1 MGFFGY
7 NAGEDSNEHFGLY
20 TLMFMYRNEQVMG
33 KHNVPSLPAFLP
45 DIIGLAAQT
54 HDFMGQTETQ
64 EVSLKYISPLCLT
77 CYSNPLVL
85 HKPEGKELEVT
96 DGTTAS
102 LFLWLTSVLYF
113 LEKIA
118 S

>member
-1 MGFFGY
+1 MLNVIFFGY

-20 TLMFMYRNEQVMG
+20 TLMFMYRNE
-33 KHNVPSLPAFLP
+33 PAFLP

-54 HDFMGQTETQ
+54 HDCMGQTETQ
-64 EVSLKYISPLCLT
+64 EDSLKCISPLCLT
-77 CYSNPLVL
+77 CDSNPLVL

-102 LFLWLTSVLYF
+102 LFLWFTSVLYF